1 MKQSDFA
8 GLCLR
13 AGFWAQ
19 HFSQR
24 DFDCQVTDINIGRH
38 PSWFESKSV
47 IGNYNKSF
55 EQRNA

>member
-1 MKQSDFA
+1 MKETDFA

-13 AGFWAQ
+13 AGFCAQ

-24 DFDCQVTDINIGRH
+24 DADCQVTDVNVGRH
-38 PSWFESKSV
+38 PSWFESESV

-55 EQRNA
+55 ER